1 VAGSMEVRVPI
12 SPASAVL
19 RKARLGSYVVG
30 TLSRI
35 TVCEA
40 DFAIALAERQHV
52 RVPIGM

>member
-1 VAGSMEVRVPI
+1 MEVRVPI

-52 RVPIGM
+52 RVPMGM